1 MNPESTPLSQ
11 TSRRNWLAAVG
22 GLSVAAAAPSRLLA
36 DDGGAAE
43 WRPRFCL
50 NTSTIRGQE
59 LPLVDEVDL
68 VADAGYDGIE
78 PWIREIQAYV
88 DGGGSLADLKQ
99 RIADRGLTVESAI
112 GFAPWIVDDDARR
125 AAGVEQL
132 KRDMDLVRQI
142 GGTHIAAPPV
152 GAHSG
157 DSTKIDLFTVAERYA
172 AILDVGAGIGVIPQ
186 VEIWGPSRNL
196 SRLGEAV
203 LVAVESGHADACV
216 LPDIY
221 HIYRGGSGFEGLGL
235 LSADAVHCLHVNDY
249 PTGRPRTE
257 LGDADRVYPGDG
269 DAPVV
274 DIMRMLKQVGYR
286 GVLSLELFNR
296 DYWRQDPA
304 VVLRTGLEKMRSAV
318 AAVG

>member
-1 MNPESTPLSQ
+1 MNMQERQ
-11 TSRRNWLAAVG
+11 DIAHHSRRRWLAAAG
-22 GLSVAAAAPSRLLA
+22 SLTVAATAPSLFA
-36 DDGGAAE
+36 DDSGTPE

-88 DGGGSLADLKQ
+88 DGGGSLPDLKK

-125 AAGVEQL
+125 AEGVEQL
-132 KRDMDLVRQI
+132 KRDMDLVRLI

-157 DSTKIDLFTVAERYA
+157 DSAKIDLFTVAERYA
-172 AILDVGAGIGVIPQ
+172 AILDVGAEIGVIPQ

-249 PTGRPRTE
+249 PTDRPRTE
-257 LGDADRVYPGDG
+257 LGDANRVYPGDG

-274 DIMRMLKQVGYR
+274 EIMRMLKLAGFR
-286 GVLSLELFNR
+286 GALSLELFNR
-296 DYWRQDPA
+296 DYWRQDA
-304 VVLRTGLEKMRSAV
+304 AEVVRTGIEKMRAAVSAV
-318 AAVG
+318 G